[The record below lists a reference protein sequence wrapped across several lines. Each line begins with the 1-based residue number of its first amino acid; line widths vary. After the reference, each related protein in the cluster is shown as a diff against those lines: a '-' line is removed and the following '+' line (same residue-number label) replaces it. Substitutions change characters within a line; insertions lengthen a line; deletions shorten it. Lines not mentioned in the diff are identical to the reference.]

1 MASDPALTY
10 RGALRILGKHN
21 RPWLE
26 KLDKALG
33 GIILTAPVA
42 GLIDPITAL
51 AALWGWVDQKNE
63 AMNQLQRT
71 LDSAADSRTG
81 GYERHQLIA
90 AAHTTLVAAAF
101 FETLREQIGEKNYQ
115 ALKVSRFEE
124 ELLVTGRLREDGEKL
139 VNLLCQAPVRAPG
152 TAGGFEE
159 NCAAVASW
167 LTHIASRTYDLLSRL
182 ALWRALDIPLGG
194 LPERAL
200 ERYRGHYLRLAAD
213 VPEFLVWASFG
224 EYAAIRDEVTGTR
237 RDLLAALDHHG
248 IALQRLE
255 TLLTLTAGAQQPTD
269 LCQAVHRANRGALR
283 DLVVPV
289 DSTHHWG
296 WAEDIVFPAIEDIY
310 VTPRYRIAT
319 QHQSQEI
326 PWSTLAVHS
335 DLDLR
340 LTAHLTSPESTA
352 VPLLVLGHPG
362 AGKST
367 LTKVL
372 AARLPATSY
381 TVVRVPLRRVDAE
394 APVYEQIQQALN
406 QGTHGRVDWADLAR
420 QSRDT
425 VRVVLFDGLDELLQ
439 ASATPRSGYLQEV
452 ADFQRREADQEHP
465 VVTMVTSRTTV
476 ADRVRIPT
484 GTPVIKLED
493 FDESQVRAWLHV
505 WHQANP
511 TGGLSAEDALRHLDL
526 TGQPLLLLM
535 FALYAADPDSLGL
548 DADLSRA
555 ALYRELLHSF
565 VRREVSKKDIPPGT
579 EQFHEAIRDQLW
591 RLSIAALGMFN
602 RGRQDITDTEL
613 GADLA
618 ALSETAG
625 RTELGRRTIAE
636 FFFIHSPEA
645 RTHQPDERH
654 YEFLHATFGEYL
666 VASQVLIELDELVST
681 SGRYGLS
688 DDPLF
693 ALLSH
698 QPLAVNRSTIAFIR
712 ELADERPAEDRSR
725 IVRLLDKAFT
735 GYRQRQGS
743 TRFADYRPQPL
754 DHLRELAAYSANL
767 VLLRVLFEPE
777 ATPAPPNWQSTV
789 DVWRAGLDQPAW
801 QAAIEALRLTE
812 KGLSYT
818 DPWAGEL
825 SGQLTEV
832 THARLTGDR
841 HREAV
846 VRFGT
851 AVVDNINY
859 GSSEDP
865 WEQVLLSSLLGSLH
879 STGDVQLVLPNIP
892 AGRSLPGRKVSDMLG
907 HLLLDIQR
915 LMPYRTLQLTVRWI
929 LDSHPTIELAPHV
942 FAAMVID
949 HPELLVDFS
958 ALRDPSWYATSA
970 VASAVLLFG
979 WRTPRLKDSPLL
991 DELRERVKY
1000 INERTGGVPDLTT
1013 VLGELFPASLP
1024 LATESRFVRLRRTE
1038 Q

>member
-33 GIILTAPVA
+33 GIILAAPAA

-124 ELLVTGRLREDGEKL
+124 EMLVTGRLREDGEKL

-182 ALWRALDIPLGG
+182 TLWRTLDIPLGG

-200 ERYRGHYLRLAAD
+200 ERYRGLYLRLAAD

-237 RDLLAALDHHG
+237 RDLLAALNHHG
-248 IALQRLE
+248 TALQRLE
-255 TLLTLTAGAQQPTD
+255 TLLTLTSGTQQPND

-283 DLVVPV
+283 ELVVPV
-289 DSTHHWG
+289 DSAHHWG
-296 WAEDIVFPAIEDIY
+296 WAEDIVFPAIEEIY
-310 VTPRYRIAT
+310 VNPRYRIAT
-319 QHQSQEI
+319 QHHSQEI
-326 PWSTLAVHS
+326 PWPTLAVHS

-352 VPLLVLGHPG
+352 IPLLVLGHPG

-493 FDESQVRAWLHV
+493 FDEAQVRSWLRV

-511 TGGLSAEDALRHLDL
+511 AGGLSAEDALRHLDL

-535 FALYAADPDSLGL
+535 LALYAADPDSPGL

-565 VRREVSKKDIPPGT
+565 VRREVSKKDTPPDT
-579 EQFHEAIRDQLW
+579 EQFQEAIRDQLW

-618 ALSETAG
+618 ALSETAV
-625 RTELGRRTIAE
+625 RADLGRRTIAE

-645 RTHQPDERH
+645 RTHQLDEHQRH

-681 SGRYGLS
+681 SGRYGLA

-698 QPLAVNRSTIAFIR
+698 QPLTVSRSTITFIR
-712 ELADERPAEDRSR
+712 ELADERPAEGRVR
-725 IVRLLDKAFT
+725 ITRLLDKAFT

-743 TRFADYRPQPL
+743 TRFADYRPQPV

-767 VLLRVLFEPE
+767 ILLRVLF
-777 ATPAPPNWQSTV
+777 AADDTPVPPNWQSTV
-789 DVWRAGLDQPAW
+789 DLWRAGLGYTAW
-801 QAAIEALRLTE
+801 VATIDALKPTELGLFCPRLGFRVVST
-812 KGLSYT
+812 GL
-818 DPWAGEL
+818 AEI
-825 SGQLTEV
+825 
-832 THARLTGDR
+832 THARLAGDR
-841 HREAV
+841 HREALL
-846 VRFGT
+846 RFGASALEGLHYAT
-851 AVVDNINY
+851 KDTRWDHA
-859 GSSEDP
+859 
-865 WEQVLLSSLLGSLH
+865 LFSSLLGSLH
-879 STGDVQLVLPNIP
+879 STELVQLFLPD
-892 AGRSLPGRKVSDMLG
+892 LPEGPLLESVKISELLSR
-907 HLLLDIQR
+907 LLLDIR
-915 LMPYRTLQLTVRWI
+915 LQASYPDIRVLVQWLLEFHQVV
-929 LDSHPTIELAPHV
+929 ELAPHAL
-942 FAAMVID
+942 AAAISA
-949 HPELLVDFS
+949 HPKLLAEFPELREPRRYTDS
-958 ALRDPSWYATSA
+958 AA
-970 VASAVLLFG
+970 ASAVLLYE
-979 WRTPRLKDSPLL
+979 RESPGDEGGALL
-991 DELRERVKY
+991 TELREQLP
-1000 INERTGGVPDLTT
+1000 EPDLMNA
-1013 VLGELFPASLP
+1013 LAEL
-1024 LATESRFVRLRRTE
+1024 LADSPRQSEPRITRMHRPER
-1038 Q
+1038 